1 MCIVSNRGSQAVVQ
15 PKSTFRDAPPIV
27 TGSQTGVANPK
38 DTEKATEE
46 LKIER
51 QKEEG
56 TYLDPNLSRLE
67 EALNPGSGRSNRRG
81 FSRRSSIGSRR
92 GSSSSRG
99 RRS

>member
-1 MCIVSNRGSQAVVQ
+1 
-15 PKSTFRDAPPIV
+15 V

-46 LKIER
+46 LKIKR

-67 EALNPGSGRSNRRG
+67 EALNPGSGRSNRRR
-81 FSRRSSIGSRR
+81 FSRKGAIRNSRR